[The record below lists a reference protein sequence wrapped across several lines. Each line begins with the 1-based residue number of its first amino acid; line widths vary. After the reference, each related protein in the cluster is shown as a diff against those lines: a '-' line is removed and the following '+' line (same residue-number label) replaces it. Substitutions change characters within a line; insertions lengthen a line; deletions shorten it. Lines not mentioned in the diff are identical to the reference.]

1 MESDLAARLVRSWI
15 VWFFALLSTLIGTFL
30 GGARSSL
37 LLPPGP
43 IQSSVP
49 LTQAVV
55 EAQATVDKA
64 SSGENCCGVVEGVLD
79 SVDER

>member
-1 MESDLAARLVRSWI
+1 MLGAACCSLQ
-15 VWFFALLSTLIGTFL
+15 AL
-30 GGARSSL
+30 SSL
-37 LLPPGP
+37 RR
-43 IQSSVP
+43 P